1 MKGIKALKRKLLP
14 VVAITLGLAA
24 FTGCGNNSGNVDN
37 SEEINSASGELTEVN
52 IGFVDTSGANILL
65 GSEGIARDNGYF
77 DEEFAKYGYKANLV
91 PMTGAGPAINEA
103 LASGSL
109 DIGILGDVPAVN
121 GKANGIDTKVISFNG
136 LNNTVVI
143 LGNPDSKITSIEDL
157 KGKKV
162 ATQKGAFMHRLLIYI
177 LESKDLSIDDIEFIN
192 LTSQDALA
200 ALESGSVDAAV
211 TQPNDTTYR
220 LVQENGYDEIIF
232 SRDYDGWAS
241 GSMTEIRTDFLK
253 ENEDVAVAFLTAI
266 IRANEYIE
274 NNPEALV
281 DQWVTAGYSKES
293 YDYSYP
299 DHDNYA
305 TIEAS
310 SDVVDNAKNTL
321 KFLQDN
327 DLTDKDFDVDDWYDL
342 SYYET
347 AKSQYTGN

>member
-1 MKGIKALKRKLLP
+1 MKKRLLVTALISAFILS
-14 VVAITLGLAA
+14 TLSA
-24 FTGCGNNSGNVDN
+24 CSGNTGANQTDG
-37 SEEINSASGELTEVN
+37 EEKISASSGELTEVN

-121 GKANGIDTKVISFNG
+121 GKANGIDTTVISFNG

-143 LGNPDSKITSIEDL
+143 LGNPDSNIKTIEDL

-177 LESKDLSIDDIEFIN
+177 LESKGLTIDDVEFVN

-211 TQPNDTTYR
+211 TQPGDTSYR
-220 LVQENGYDEIIF
+220 LSKDNGFDEILF

-241 GSMTEIRTDFLK
+241 GGMTEIRTDYLK
-253 ENEDVAVAFLTAI
+253 DNQDVAIAYLTAL

-274 NNPEALV
+274 NNPSALK
-281 DQWVTAGYSKES
+281 DQWVKAGYEAEG

-299 DHDNYA
+299 EHDNYA

-310 SDVVDNAKNTL
+310 DDVVENAKNTL

-327 DLTDKDFDVDDWYDL
+327 DLTDKDFDVDAWYDL
-342 SYYET
+342 SYYEK
-347 AKSQYTGN
+347 AKALYEESK